1 MTFLKKYVIIIICC
15 NVVNSVRNYFQKY
28 YMEKIKID
36 FRNFQRLSDDRIRR
50 NIEIVLLKEGLPFSV
65 EEINGEYFLVK
76 SEPVKMS
83 NKDLMIKYQINYNR
97 VWMIYNQ
104 FKSFVYELVNQ
115 FKEIKNSIV

>member
-1 MTFLKKYVIIIICC
+1 
-15 NVVNSVRNYFQKY
+15 
-28 YMEKIKID
+28 MEKIKID

-76 SEPVKMS
+76 SEPIKMS

-104 FKSFVYELVNQ
+104 FKTFVYELVNQ
-115 FKEIKNSIV
+115 FNEIKNSIV

>member
-1 MTFLKKYVIIIICC
+1 
-15 NVVNSVRNYFQKY
+15 
-28 YMEKIKID
+28 MEKIKID

-104 FKSFVYELVNQ
+104 FKTFVYELVNQ